1 MEEAQELAEAETP
14 DHIAAEAADLIY
26 FAMVRCAKA
35 NVSLADIE
43 KHLDHRTLKV
53 RRRAGDSKP
62 YRIAAA
68 QAYLEAMGKAQST
81 SGTAGNS
88 DINTKTTVL
97 SSTTTNS
104 SI

>member
-1 MEEAQELAEAETP
+1 
-14 DHIAAEAADLIY
+14 
-26 FAMVRCAKA
+26 MVRCAKA

-68 QAYLEAMGKAQST
+68 QAYLEAMGKVTQVSTTAPAVGSNSEETTST
-81 SGTAGNS
+81 SGNNS
-88 DINTKTTVL
+88 I
-97 SSTTTNS
+97 
-104 SI
+104 